1 MKEKK
6 IKHWQIESN
15 RFVAYIDIL
24 GFKELVLNN
33 SFEYLINKFRI
44 LNNDNLLFS
53 SPNLFN
59 KENELVCFHSIY
71 FSDTIYIFSSND
83 SISSFRNF
91 LLALYYYTNGL
102 LFNNIPFTGAISH
115 GSAYIDIDKNLF
127 FGKPIID
134 SYILGE
140 QVNYIGLVAHNS
152 IDKYISSFNSSDVSD
167 IVDNYLFQAKTP
179 LKCGSITHNNLY
191 WFNILDLE
199 IREDLSIEMETKK
212 SIKVIEDFFLTSSGS
227 PRRYFDNTL
236 DLMKK
241 VWEDKKIIK

>member
-1 MKEKK
+1 MNENKK
-6 IKHWQIESN
+6 KHWQIECN

-33 SFEYLINKFRI
+33 SFEYLIDKFSI
-44 LNNDNLLFS
+44 INNDTLLFS
-53 SPNLFN
+53 SPKFFDG
-59 KENELVCFHSIY
+59 KKIVCLHSIY

-83 SISSFRNF
+83 SIISFKHF
-91 LLALYYYTNGL
+91 LLALYYYTNCL

-115 GSAYIDIDKNLF
+115 GNAYIDIEKNIF

-152 IDKYISSFNSSDVSD
+152 IDKYLSLFKSNDISD

-191 WFNILDLE
+191 WFNIFDIETRDDLCLDME
-199 IREDLSIEMETKK
+199 MKNSIDA
-212 SIKVIEDFFLTSSGS
+212 IEDFFMTSSGS